1 MTAGPGVRHNRGMPR
16 ANRRRRDDAPLN
28 HGRALGGVERREQHA
43 GGEWFVR
50 AVTGAAATRAYLCPG
65 CSQEVRPGVPHVVV
79 WPADGVG
86 GLDQR
91 RHWHTACWAA
101 RTRRPPRG
109 SWK

>member
-1 MTAGPGVRHNRGMPR
+1 MTAGPRVRHNRGMPR

-43 GGEWFVR
+43 GSEWFVR

-65 CSQEVRPGVPHVVV
+65 CSQEVRPGAPHVVV